1 MYRTYSNI
9 TIVMMEES
17 DGMRSPTARAGV
29 GDLDSQASPALSNA
43 YLSSPL
49 QSSSAMHILDDCRRQ
64 LSDLRKVVKEVK
76 SYKAKSIHLL
86 SQASDVLVKL
96 DEIIYNR
103 SIDVYQKEHL
113 IHRLG
118 PKALLAMDKA
128 ETVLKKYGNMSSLAK
143 LKMSVFSS
151 SAVEQAFERVGEEMS
166 NISYQTGHA
175 SNVAWTPPGAT
186 QSTLEQQHT
195 AVEQPRLDKDKQVRK
210 VDTNLPASPH
220 ALESDSS
227 DLAISQTSSQ
237 MIPPT
242 LSTAILSQEH
252 SSTRGHRSRTDGV
265 ATITNL
271 EHKTL
276 RNGSRQSNFEAAE
289 SVAFDWS
296 NNEDSIDNF
305 LWISS
310 SRLIGSDKL
319 NVINISLDVSKT
331 VHVDVSSIQ
340 CMHYDTRGV
349 MWTGHKNGHVT
360 AWNVHSQKP
369 FCASVKVSS
378 GVIKTITSDEAGTA
392 WCGSDKGDVRR
403 LTLSE
408 QTMDGGEVLGY
419 ELVVLGQLK
428 HSGTGTPDISA
439 SHPVDGNGMVVNHR
453 AKEKAHNGPVFS
465 ILAAAGRVWT
475 AGGTPAFLCFK
486 EWTQRGEFI
495 IKKDLKVTGAIVA
508 MKLISPF
515 VLVKSHSA
523 GLSTVTS
530 MGGSDTSSPAIEVR
544 QQYQV
549 LMGYANG
556 TVGVWGPVN
565 GVLCQIL
572 RIGRRCPPVT
582 GLAVLDDLGMIV
594 TSHLDGKLR
603 IRVPP
608 RIVDKDRLSVMYTD
622 KTVSS
627 VNLNVLE
634 IATSDYGDSL
644 VGVYA
649 HKHGVSYATANGTA
663 RYLSNDVLVE
673 TLQQSG
679 NKNLRGL
686 GNKLCNC
693 TPDWASKSLQD
704 SQSYTSDENFSLK
717 TTSLFPQ
724 DAFQWMI
731 DYSDLVQTKVI
742 GEGAFGKVYLGKWHE
757 TDVAIK
763 ALTSLGALGIAAGQI
778 ASYATEAD
786 VKDALKTLEREVGLM
801 VGMRHPN
808 VILFL
813 GVCPDPPCVVTEYC
827 ARGSLYDVLLEA
839 KENPALARSLTWYR
853 RVSMMLDAAKGMLY
867 LHSHKPT
874 IIHRDLKS
882 PNLLVDGNWTVK
894 VTDFNLSRLAD
905 VAAQPGVTSS
915 VVANNPRWH
924 APEIIRDAL
933 FTKPGDVYAFGL
945 IMWEMISWELPFD
958 GLSSFQMILFIGDK
972 AGRPDVPGEDET
984 DKIRGGL
991 FPGYEEYVQLM
1002 IDCWNQDP
1010 EKRPGFP
1017 EVISKLRSILAT
1029 FPEHG
1034 GNSEEQSLE
1043 EQSLEEQPS
1052 HQNVYHPPP
1061 MHTTA
1066 DQIPGQ
1072 HVPSPF
1078 DAPQPPVDRA
1088 SSPFDASISP
1098 FDAPSGA
1105 PMASPFDTNTS
1116 TGQPHHQ
1123 EQNGISRRSTTLV
1136 DSVSETRRGR
1146 IEQ

>member
-1 MYRTYSNI
+1 M
-9 TIVMMEES
+9 VEEL
-17 DGMRSPTARAGV
+17 DTTRSPTARD
-29 GDLDSQASPALSNA
+29 GDGNLDSLASQTLSHSLMSA
-43 YLSSPL
+43 PL
-49 QSSSAMHILDDCRRQ
+49 QSSSTLHIVDDCRKQ
-64 LSDLRKVVKEVK
+64 LADLRKAVKEVK
-76 SYKAKSIHLL
+76 TYKAKSVNLF
-86 SQASDVLVKL
+86 SQASEVVVKL
-96 DEIIYNR
+96 DDIIYNR
-103 SIDVYQKEHL
+103 SIDMHQKEQL

-118 PKALLAMDKA
+118 PKALLALDKA
-128 ETVLKKYGNMSSLAK
+128 ESVLKKYGNLSSLRK
-143 LKMSVFSS
+143 LKTSLFSS
-151 SAVEQAFERVGEEMS
+151 SAVEKAFEQAGEEIT
-166 NISYQTGHA
+166 NVSYQTGHA
-175 SNVAWTPPGAT
+175 SNMPWKLPAVQ
-186 QSTLEQQHT
+186 QSMLDRQQQI
-195 AVEQPRLDKDKQVRK
+195 VEPVKVDNDKQGK
-210 VDTNLPASPH
+210 PADANLPASPQ
-220 ALESDSS
+220 ALESDPS
-227 DLAISQTSSQ
+227 DLAGSQTSSQ
-237 MIPPT
+237 VLHST
-242 LSTAILSQEH
+242 FSTALMSQEP
-252 SSTRGHRSRTDGV
+252 STAQGHRSKTGGV
-265 ATITNL
+265 VTISNL
-271 EHKTL
+271 EQKTL
-276 RNGSRQSNFEAAE
+276 RNGSRQSNFQAAE
-289 SVAFDWS
+289 SIAFDWE

-310 SRLIGSDKL
+310 SRLIGSEKL
-319 NVINISLDVSKT
+319 NVINISLEVSKT

-369 FCASVKVSS
+369 FCSSVRVSS
-378 GVIKTITSDEAGTA
+378 GVIKTITSDESGTA

-439 SHPVDGNGMVVNHR
+439 SHSVDSNGMVVNHR

-486 EWTQRGEFI
+486 EWTQRGEFML
-495 IKKDLKVTGAIVA
+495 KKDLKVTGAIVS

-530 MGGSDTSSPAIEVR
+530 MGGSDASSPAIEVR

-582 GLAVLDDLGMIV
+582 GLAILDDLGMIV

-608 RIVDKDRLSVMYTD
+608 RIVDRDRLSVMYTD

-627 VNLNVLE
+627 VNLNVIE

-649 HKHGVSYATANGTA
+649 HKQGISYVTANGTA
-663 RYLSNDVLVE
+663 RYMSNDILADV
-673 TLQQSG
+673 LQQHG

-686 GNKLCNC
+686 GNKLSNC

-704 SQSYTSDENFSLK
+704 SQSYASDDSYSIK

-827 ARGSLYDVLLEA
+827 SKGSLYDVLLEA
-839 KENPALARSLTWYR
+839 KENPLLARSLTWYR

-972 AGRPDVPGEDET
+972 AGRPHVPEEDET
-984 DKIRGGL
+984 NKIMGGI
-991 FPGYEEYVQLM
+991 FTGYHDYVKLM
-1002 IDCWNQDP
+1002 IDCWDQDP
-1010 EKRPGFP
+1010 EKRPRFP
-1017 EVISKLRSILAT
+1017 EVISRLRSIMET
-1029 FPEHG
+1029 FPEYG
-1034 GNSEEQSLE
+1034 GYSGDYIVEDEQHHVSDEGTGIPDATPLE
-1043 EQSLEEQPS
+1043 IPVQHAPSPPEVVPHAPSTQP
-1052 HQNVYHPPP
+1052 
-1061 MHTTA
+1061 
-1066 DQIPGQ
+1066 I
-1072 HVPSPF
+1072 SPF
-1078 DAPQPPVDRA
+1078 DTN
-1088 SSPFDASISP
+1088 ISP
-1098 FDAPSGA
+1098 FDAPASA
-1105 PMASPFDTNTS
+1105 PSPPAPIASPFDTT
-1116 TGQPHHQ
+1116 TGPLQDQQQ
-1123 EQNGISRRSTTLV
+1123 EQNGISQRSTTLI

>member
-1 MYRTYSNI
+1 M
-9 TIVMMEES
+9 VEES
-17 DGMRSPTARAGV
+17 DDIRSPPVRELR
-29 GDLDSQASPALSNA
+29 GDMDSQASPSLSNA
-43 YLSSPL
+43 YMSSPL
-49 QSSSAMHILDDCRRQ
+49 QSSSASHIVEDCRRQ
-64 LSDLRKVVKEVK
+64 LSDLRKLVKEVRTHK
-76 SYKAKSIHLL
+76 TKSIHLL
-86 SQASDVLVKL
+86 SQASDLVVKL
-96 DEIIYNR
+96 DEVIYSR
-103 SIDVYQKEHL
+103 SLDVYEKEHL

-128 ETVLKKYGNMSSLAK
+128 ESLLRKYGNMSSLGK
-143 LKMSVFSS
+143 LKNSILTS
-151 SAVEQAFERVGEEMS
+151 SAVQQAFDRVGEEIT
-166 NISYQTGHA
+166 NISYDTGQAATTSWQAPA
-175 SNVAWTPPGAT
+175 SLPHTMEQQQVAGLPKLERGLPTKKGDINAPTSPK
-186 QSTLEQQHT
+186 TLES
-195 AVEQPRLDKDKQVRK
+195 
-210 VDTNLPASPH
+210 N
-220 ALESDSS
+220 SS
-227 DLAISQTSSQ
+227 DLVMSQMSSQ
-237 MIPPT
+237 VIPPA
-242 LSTAILSQEH
+242 LSTALLSQDN
-252 SSTRGHRSRTDGV
+252 SGTRGHHSKTDGV
-265 ATITNL
+265 VTITNL
-271 EHKTL
+271 DHTTL
-276 RNGSRQSNFEAAE
+276 QNGSRQSIFQAAE
-289 SVAFDWS
+289 SIAFDW
-296 NNEDSIDNF
+296 NNEDAMDNF

-310 SRLIGSDKL
+310 SRLIGSDRL
-319 NVINISLDVSKT
+319 NVINISQEVSKT
-331 VHVDVSSIQ
+331 VHVETSVIQ

-369 FCASVKVSS
+369 FCKSIKVSS

-408 QTMDGGEVLGY
+408 QTTDGGEILGY

-428 HSGTGTPDISA
+428 DSGTGSPDISA
-439 SHPVDGNGMVVNHR
+439 SHPVDSNGMVVNHR

-465 ILAAAGRVWT
+465 VLAAAGRVWT

-486 EWTQRGEFI
+486 EWTQRGEFM

-530 MGGSDTSSPAIEVR
+530 MGGSDTSPGVEVR

-582 GLAVLDDLGMIV
+582 GLAVVDDLGMII

-603 IRVPP
+603 LRVPP
-608 RIVDKDRLSVMYTD
+608 RAVDKDRLLVMYTD

-627 VNLNVLE
+627 VNLNLVE
-634 IATSDYGDSL
+634 IATSDYGDSI

-649 HKHGVSYATANGTA
+649 HKQGVSYVTANGTA
-663 RYLSNDVLVE
+663 RYLSNDLLVE

-679 NKNLRGL
+679 HKNLRGL

-704 SQSYTSDENFSLK
+704 SQSYTSDDSFALK

-763 ALTSLGALGIAAGQI
+763 ALTSLGALGIAAGKV

-827 ARGSLYDVLLEA
+827 SRGSLYDVLLEA
-839 KENPALARSLTWYR
+839 KENPMLARSLTWYR
-853 RVSMMLDAAKGMLY
+853 RVNMMLDAAKGMLY

-972 AGRPDVPGEDET
+972 AGRPDVPSEDET
-984 DKIRGGL
+984 DRIMGG
-991 FPGYEEYVQLM
+991 FFSGYKEYVELM
-1002 IDCWNQDP
+1002 VHCWDQDP
-1010 EKRPGFP
+1010 EKRPEFP
-1017 EVISKLRSILAT
+1017 EIISKLRSILAT
-1029 FPEHG
+1029 FPEFG
-1034 GNSEEQSLE
+1034 GYSGDQSAEEPPSREERDTQNLE
-1043 EQSLEEQPS
+1043 LQ
-1052 HQNVYHPPP
+1052 
-1061 MHTTA
+1061 TTSPQ
-1066 DQIPGQ
+1066 QIPVQ
-1072 HVPSPF
+1072 RTPSPF
-1078 DAPQPPVDRA
+1078 DAPLAATNQTA
-1088 SSPFDASISP
+1088 GGFDTNISP
-1098 FDAPSGA
+1098 FDAPASA
-1105 PMASPFDTNTS
+1105 PDAPAPLIVSPFDTVIPTIES
-1116 TGQPHHQ
+1116 VPQQ
-1123 EQNGISRRSTTLV
+1123 EQTGMGGRSTLI
-1136 DSVSETRRGR
+1136 DSVSETRQGR
-1146 IEQ
+1146 IDQ

>member
-1 MYRTYSNI
+1 M
-9 TIVMMEES
+9 VGES
-17 DGMRSPTARAGV
+17 GIPRPPPGDIAG
-29 GDLDSQASPALSNA
+29 DSDVQASPALSTA
-43 YLSSPL
+43 LLSVPL
-49 QSSSAMHILDDCRRQ
+49 QSSSATHIVDDCRRQ
-64 LSDLRKVVKEVK
+64 LSDLRSIVKEVK
-76 SYKAKSIHLL
+76 THKAKSIQLL
-86 SQASDVLVKL
+86 SQASDVVVKL
-96 DEIIYNR
+96 DEIVYNR
-103 SIDVYQKEHL
+103 SMDVYQKEHL

-128 ETVLKKYGNMSSLAK
+128 ESVLKKYGNMSSLGK
-143 LKMSVFSS
+143 LKNSMFASSV
-151 SAVEQAFERVGEEMS
+151 VQNAFDRVSEEMS
-166 NISYQTGHA
+166 NVAYQAGQAGST
-175 SNVAWTPPGAT
+175 SWKPPVPQPSEHIVDPIVT
-186 QSTLEQQHT
+186 EKDLQQQ
-195 AVEQPRLDKDKQVRK
+195 AKKQADVL
-210 VDTNLPASPH
+210 TSGGSP
-220 ALESDSS
+220 LESDSS
-227 DLAISQTSSQ
+227 DLVASHTSSQ
-237 MIPPT
+237 QIPGI
-242 LSTAILSQEH
+242 LSTTMMSQDL
-252 SSTRGHRSRTDGV
+252 SSTRGQRSKTDGV
-265 ATITNL
+265 VTIANIEYT
-271 EHKTL
+271 TL
-276 RNGSRQSNFEAAE
+276 RNGSRQSIFQAAE
-289 SVAFDWS
+289 SLAFDL
-296 NNEDSIDNF
+296 NNDDELMDNF
-305 LWISS
+305 LWIYS

-319 NVINISLDVSKT
+319 NVINISLEVSQT
-331 VHVDVSSIQ
+331 VHVETSAIH
-340 CMHYDTRGV
+340 CMHYDSRGV

-369 FCASVKVSS
+369 FCKSIRASS

-403 LTLSE
+403 VTLSE
-408 QTMDGGEVLGY
+408 QTTDSGEVLGY
-419 ELVVLGQLK
+419 ELIVLGQLK

-439 SHPVDGNGMVVNHR
+439 SHPVDSNGMVVNHR

-486 EWTQRGEFI
+486 EWTQRGEFM
-495 IKKDLKVTGAIVA
+495 IKKDLKVTGAVVS
-508 MKLISPF
+508 MQLVSPF

-530 MGGSDTSSPAIEVR
+530 MGGGDASSPGIEVR

-565 GVLCQIL
+565 GVLSQIL

-582 GLAVLDDLGMIV
+582 GLAVLDELGMII

-627 VNLNVLE
+627 VNLNLIE

-649 HKHGVSYATANGTA
+649 HKQGVSYVTANGTA

-673 TLQQSG
+673 VLQQHSG

-686 GNKLCNC
+686 GNKLSNC

-704 SQSYTSDENFSLK
+704 SQSNTSDESFALK
-717 TTSLFPQ
+717 STSLFPQ

-731 DYSDLVQTKVI
+731 DYADLVQTKVI

-763 ALTSLGALGIAAGQI
+763 ALTSLGALGIAAGKV

-827 ARGSLYDVLLEA
+827 SRGSLYDVLVEA
-839 KENPALARSLTWYR
+839 KENPILARSLTWYR

-945 IMWEMISWELPFD
+945 IMWEMISWQLPFD

-972 AGRPDVPGEDET
+972 AGRPSVPSTDEPE
-984 DKIRGGL
+984 KVMGGL
-991 FPGYEEYVQLM
+991 FPGYEAYVKLM
-1002 IDCWNQDP
+1002 VDCWDQDP
-1010 EKRPGFP
+1010 EKRPQFP
-1017 EVISKLRSILAT
+1017 EIISRLRDILSM
-1029 FPEHG
+1029 FPEYGPESVDH
-1034 GNSEEQSLE
+1034 SIEEQTSHYGME
-1043 EQSLEEQPS
+1043 NGEQAATQQPVQDS
-1052 HQNVYHPPP
+1052 FTPAQQIPVQNVS
-1061 MHTTA
+1061 
-1066 DQIPGQ
+1066 
-1072 HVPSPF
+1072 SPF
-1078 DAPQPPVDRA
+1078 DAPLLPTNHPT
-1088 SSPFDASISP
+1088 SPFDAHASP
-1098 FDAPSGA
+1098 FDAPSSA
-1105 PMASPFDTNTS
+1105 PQTQLPPLSPFDTDTS
-1116 TGQPHHQ
+1116 EPSRQQ
-1123 EQNGISRRSTTLV
+1123 QQNELSGRTTI
-1136 DSVSETRRGR
+1136 DSVSETRHGR
-1146 IEQ
+1146 I